1 MTYLHFS
8 KTYNSDYMVSDSAS
22 TAFAMYS
29 GVKTTGYTMGY
40 DNTIEYMNMGS
51 VAEATEVETILD
63 WAQAKGMKT
72 GFVTTTRMSHATP
85 AALYSKTASRF
96 WECEEDI
103 WDDINDGKIN
113 ETDYKTFK
121 VKRESIRHEIYVCY
135 SLKISLDSLLKKS
148 KGKKLT

>member
-1 MTYLHFS
+1 
-8 KTYNSDYMVSDSAS
+8 
-22 TAFAMYS
+22 
-29 GVKTTGYTMGY
+29 
-40 DNTIEYMNMGS
+40 
-51 VAEATEVETILD
+51 
-63 WAQAKGMKT
+63 MKT